1 MFLYPLQHQVS
12 FIFHIFP
19 FLTCILFVSYPNVSL
34 FILIFPLLDLF
45 FCFAMIEKKDILM
58 LKGED
63 NMKVGFIGTGNM
75 AQAIIDGL
83 LKKRNSLEKKRCSF
97 PVDILKMH
105 KNLLLKLA
113 SMHAKVIRKLHHN
126 QISFF

>member
-1 MFLYPLQHQVS
+1 
-12 FIFHIFP
+12 
-19 FLTCILFVSYPNVSL
+19 
-34 FILIFPLLDLF
+34 
-45 FCFAMIEKKDILM
+45 MIEKERYPNA
-58 LKGED
+58 KGED

-83 LKKRNSLEKKRCSF
+83 LKKGTVSKEEVFVSSGHF
-97 PVDILKMH
+97 EMH

>member
-1 MFLYPLQHQVS
+1 
-12 FIFHIFP
+12 
-19 FLTCILFVSYPNVSL
+19 
-34 FILIFPLLDLF
+34 
-45 FCFAMIEKKDILM
+45 MIEKERYPNA
-58 LKGED
+58 KGED

-83 LKKRNSLEKKRCSF
+83 LKKGTVSKEEVFVSSGHFENAQ
-97 PVDILKMH
+97 
-105 KNLLLKLA
+105 KLA